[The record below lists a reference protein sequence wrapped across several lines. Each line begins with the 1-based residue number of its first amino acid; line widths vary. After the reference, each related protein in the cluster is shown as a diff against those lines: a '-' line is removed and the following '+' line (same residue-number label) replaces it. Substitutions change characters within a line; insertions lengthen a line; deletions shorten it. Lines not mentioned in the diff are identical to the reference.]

1 MKRLII
7 HYGVFAILALMCIGL
22 FFLLRTLSIRQKS
35 PVQLFITGPQTARAY
50 LTPGPDIPRPTT
62 GDTLHILQTTAGD
75 MTFVI
80 ERLAEE
86 PGELA
91 LTLRPLGTPNLG
103 QTLGGHT
110 HTSGY
115 VYTGRTPLMRLVLE
129 KVKR

>member
-7 HYGVFAILALMCIGL
+7 RYGVFAILALMCIGL

-35 PVQLFITGPQTARAY
+35 PVQLFVTGPQTARAY
-50 LTPGPDIPRPTT
+50 LAPGPGMPRLTT
-62 GDTLHILQTTAGD
+62 GDTLHILQTAAGD

-80 ERLAEE
+80 ERLVEE

-91 LTLRPLGTPNLG
+91 LILRPLGTPDLR